1 MATTPKTVR
10 TYALDGTKKDFTI
23 PFEYLARKF
32 VVVTLIGATRRELIL
47 NTEYRFTTNTT
58 ITTTKAWGPADNFD
72 LIEIRRLTSAT
83 ERLVDFADGSILR
96 AYDLNISQVQS
107 LHIAEEA
114 RDLTADTIGV
124 NNDGDLDAR
133 ARKIVNLADG
143 VNDGD
148 AVNLR
153 QQKQW
158 AGSAL
163 NSATASAASAA
174 ASEASRQASL
184 AQANASATS
193 AVQSS
198 QFKDQSFYFRN
209 EAEGFR
215 NQAAASRDSASASET
230 NASQWAAKPEDQVVS
245 GSLYSS
251 YHYSRKSAA
260 SASASATSA
269 GNAANSVTQ
278 AANQVTLATAQA
290 DRAKT
295 EADKLGNFNGLA
307 GALDSVSG
315 TTVTWKGNQISKT
328 GVFISRSDSE
338 ANFTFQKADGSDPI
352 RLVRTADRAVH
363 LYGDASG
370 DGDRIVLYSTGVTIP
385 KTLTISG
392 TTFTQA
398 ISTSGNIIL
407 TGSVL
412 AAGNVQAKGGNLQVY
427 AAASNANSH
436 VWFYNSDGATR
447 GILYGGTDNAMR
459 LQAGNSVCAT
469 FTADGGSNFNNINA
483 NAIGITR
490 GGVQSIMYEG
500 SGISAGS
507 YGQCQLQLQGTGG
520 GVAKLGFH
528 NAGRVALTLWLTD
541 NNELQIMKNSGAN
554 TEIIHNGNLGAWN
567 VSAMSAEVIGQLSFL
582 QNVSGSNLDSN
593 SQLAGGNLRKSTH
606 NNVSGAPGGTW
617 RSMGWSNNGGV
628 SIWQRVA

>member
-58 ITTTKAWGPADNFD
+58 ITTNKAWGPADNFD

-163 NSATASAASAA
+163 NSANASAASAA
-174 ASEASRQASL
+174 ASESSRQASL
-184 AQANASATS
+184 AQAQASAAS
-193 AVQSS
+193 
-198 QFKDQSFYFRN
+198 
-209 EAEGFR
+209 
-215 NQAAASRDSASASET
+215 AAASLTYSQNSQQSAVNSFTSES
-230 NASQWAAKPEDQVVS
+230 NSLNYAQASQAARDLSQAWSSKAEDSVVS

-260 SASASATSA
+260 SATASQTSATNSANSASFSTTEANRAT
-269 GNAANSVTQ
+269 T
-278 AANQVTLATAQA
+278 QA

-307 GALDSVSG
+307 GALDSVNG
-315 TTVTWKGNQISKT
+315 TTVVWKGDQISKT
-328 GVFISRSDSE
+328 GKFISRSDSE
-338 ANFTFQKADGSDPI
+338 ANFTFAKADGTDLI
-352 RLVRTADRAVH
+352 RLVRTADRGVQ
-363 LYGDASG
+363 LYGDLSG
-370 DGDRIVLYSTGVTIP
+370 DGSRMLWSATGVTVP
-385 KTLTISG
+385 KTLTVNGQTTLSG
-392 TTFTQA
+392 TQVN
-398 ISTSGNIIL
+398 GNISM
-407 TGSVL
+407 TGSLL
-412 AAGNVQAKGGNLQVY
+412 AAGNVQAKGGNLNVY
-427 AAASNANSH
+427 AAAANANSH
-436 VWFYNSDGATR
+436 VWYYNSDGATR
-447 GILYGGTDNAMR
+447 GIIYAGTDNAIR
-459 LQAGNSVCAT
+459 IQ
-469 FTADGGSNFNNINA
+469 GGSNVVAATFDQAGGSTFNYLSA
-483 NAIGITR
+483 NR
-490 GGVQSIMYEG
+490 GSNQSFFYSPYAQLDGSMYG
-500 SGISAGS
+500 T
-507 YGQCQLQLQGTGG
+507 CCLQLQGTGG
-520 GVAKLGFH
+520 GVANLGFH
-528 NAGRVALTLWLTD
+528 NAGRVAGALWLNTD
-541 NNELQIMKNSGAN
+541 NQLWWMQNSGNNQQLTTNQNVMNHIGGMTADQVGSIASMYNQSGAN
-554 TEIIHNGNLGAWN
+554 SGPNGGVA
-567 VSAMSAEVIGQLSFL
+567 G
-582 QNVSGSNLDSN
+582 SG
-593 SQLAGGNLRKSTH
+593 LRFASH
-606 NNVSGAPGGTW
+606 NNVSGTAGSGSW
-617 RSMGWSNNGGV
+617 RCLGSGNNGGV
-628 SIWQRVA
+628 CNYVRYA